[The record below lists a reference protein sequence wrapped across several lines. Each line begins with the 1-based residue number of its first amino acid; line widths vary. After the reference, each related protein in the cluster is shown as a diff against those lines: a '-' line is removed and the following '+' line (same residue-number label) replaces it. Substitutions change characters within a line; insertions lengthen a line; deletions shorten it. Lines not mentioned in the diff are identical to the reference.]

1 VVGNTIKKKKGRKVS
16 ACTILVHKHHMTSYS
31 FKDST
36 SLKVGESD
44 VALELLPVFFSIRR
58 HREKYRHKGVHRK
71 VGNLAPV
78 SIQLERDSEVGH
90 IDEIFSLEKE
100 GRV

>member
-1 VVGNTIKKKKGRKVS
+1 MIPTTAQSV
-16 ACTILVHKHHMTSYS
+16 
-31 FKDST
+31 T
-36 SLKVGESD
+36 SLKVGEPD
-44 VALELLPVFFSIRR
+44 VALELLVELLLFFFSIRR
-58 HREKYRHKGVHRK
+58 HREKYRYKGVDRK

-78 SIQLERDSEVGH
+78 AIQREVGH